1 MATLT
6 AVPAGGDAEHQ
17 TGFLFSLLHNYLPES
32 PVAAVEPPDL
42 DVAVCHAMQRV
53 LAMGH
58 NRALARR
65 VHAEVRRAAT
75 AAGAG
80 SPAARAQATVE
91 LVFNVI
97 METAAPAAYATTPPL
112 GPEGRRV
119 LLAAFDRVGVYARD
133 DPFPAVV
140 TVPCER
146 RTNCRIFTDENEPVP
161 NPNGGYDFEVLR
173 PVSGAAGMGSGN
185 GKSGGGLYSGSGRCY
200 ALVRKLKKAIYG
212 SVQLAHVI
220 RVESA
225 AAPNS
230 ESKDASGVVLR
241 WTEERVAVK
250 CISKAAV
257 LRMQRSG
264 KPMNENPLKE
274 VRCLAYLT
282 RRMNGTLAGPEVVR
296 GDPRRVLPM
305 VDCLEDDEGIYL
317 VRCCHLFLVY

>member
-1 MATLT
+1 MSSLTTL
-6 AVPAGGDAEHQ
+6 PAGGDAEQQ

-32 PVAAVEPPDL
+32 PVAAAEPPDL
-42 DVAVCHAMQRV
+42 NVTVCHAMQRV

-65 VHAEVRRAAT
+65 VHAEVRRLAT

-97 METAAPAAYATTPPL
+97 METADPAAYATAPPM
-112 GPEGRRV
+112 GPEGRRA

-146 RTNCRIFTDENEPVP
+146 RTNCRIFTADNRPVP
-161 NPNGGYDFEVLR
+161 NPNGGADFEVLR
-173 PVSGAAGMGSGN
+173 PVNGAAGTG
-185 GKSGGGLYSGSGRCY
+185 GGGLYSGSGRCY
-200 ALVRKLKKAIYG
+200 ALVDNLKKAIYG
-212 SVQLAHVI
+212 SVVLAHVI
-220 RVESA
+220 HVESA
-225 AAPNS
+225 VAPNS
-230 ESKDASGVVLR
+230 ESKDTSGVVLR
-241 WTEERVAVK
+241 WTEERVAIK

-257 LRMQRSG
+257 LKMQRSG

-274 VRCLAYLT
+274 VRCLAYIT
-282 RRMNGTLAGPEVVR
+282 RRMAGTLAGPEVLR
-296 GDPRRVLPM
+296 GDPQRVLPM
-305 VDCLEDDEGIYL
+305 VDCLEDNEAIYL
-317 VRCCHLFLVY
+317 VRCLLSDFGYLYM